1 MNDLSERI
9 KAREKKSRQIKFVN
23 TLLSIA
29 VIVFI
34 VTSVLLYSSLK
45 KEKAALIKSE
55 TDLQT
60 SYDSISK
67 IKNKLAIS
75 DSILSLQ
82 NEKLLQIRGSI
93 HELWKKADSS
103 GRIKDYASYLESA
116 IEDDEHYTEALNK
129 MNTLANDKGYVQIT
143 DSNGIKY
150 LSEIENLNTNDVFY
164 RVIKAMSVRYGVIGD
179 SSFSNTSRTGNV
191 IKEGD
196 VVKIMKVFDFNSG
209 AQWAELRYDK

>member
-23 TLLSIA
+23 TLLSVA
-29 VIVFI
+29 VIIFI

-55 TDLQT
+55 TNLQT

-93 HELWKKADSS
+93 QELWEKADSS
-103 GRIKDYASYLESA
+103 GRIKDYAIYLESA
-116 IEDDEHYTEALNK
+116 IEDDEHYTEALTK

-143 DSNGIKY
+143 DSNGVKY
-150 LSEIENLNTNDVFY
+150 LNEIENLNTNDVFY

-196 VVKIMKVFDFNSG
+196 VVKIIKVFDFNSG
-209 AQWAELRYDK
+209 AQWAEIRYDK